1 MFQIIKIAFAV
12 SKNPKLNLFLFF
24 IFTTIATTLE
34 VFSIGIIL
42 PLTQSIISSGEN
54 YSLIFRGIKYFEMP
68 VQNVF
73 YIFMFLF
80 ILKNIYLVFYYW
92 WVSKFSW
99 NIYSSSSIYLLKK
112 YLFND
117 FSFFK
122 KNDASQLVQN
132 VYIETKNFTGSFQ
145 SSLVIIFE
153 TLVLFSVIFLLFSI
167 QFKLTLITLFVFSFV
182 MLTYNK
188 LVSKT
193 LSGWGTKRV
202 VFSTESLKTLNE
214 IFRGIKTIKIFNIEQ
229 TFSNIFSKYIKAF
242 SSVAT
247 KHGAFTNYPKIIL
260 ELCAIIIISS
270 TLIVAYYSS
279 VDLKGMIPFFGV
291 FAAAAFRLLPS
302 VNKLMTAF
310 NNISFYK
317 SSINIMAKEYNKFD
331 TKSNKVKNE
340 NIFFEKEIKIKNL
353 YFSHYQKDYLYKDES
368 ITIEKFDCIGIYGE
382 SGSGKTTLVDIIMG
396 LYKADKGELLVDN
409 KKISSFSEIQSWQ
422 KKISYVPQS
431 IFLFNGTIKNNV
443 SFEFNEKLI
452 DNKKVSKSLL
462 SSQLKKF
469 ADKHEK
475 MNYIIDEGG
484 ANLSVGEKQRVGIAR
499 ALYKDPELIIL
510 DEPTSALD
518 NDTAKNFIKFLEEFK
533 KNRTLIIISHDLNSL
548 KFCNKIYE
556 IKQDDINGNKI
567 VLKSSLN

>member
-132 VYIETKNFTGSFQ
+132 VYIETKNFTGTFQ

-153 TLVLFSVIFLLFSI
+153 TFVLFSVIFLLFSI

-188 LVSKT
+188 LFQRHLVDGGEK
-193 LSGWGTKRV
+193 G
-202 VFSTESLKTLNE
+202 LNLVL
-214 IFRGIKTIKIFNIEQ
+214 N
-229 TFSNIFSKYIKAF
+229 
-242 SSVAT
+242 
-247 KHGAFTNYPKIIL
+247 
-260 ELCAIIIISS
+260 
-270 TLIVAYYSS
+270 
-279 VDLKGMIPFFGV
+279 
-291 FAAAAFRLLPS
+291 
-302 VNKLMTAF
+302 
-310 NNISFYK
+310 
-317 SSINIMAKEYNKFD
+317 
-331 TKSNKVKNE
+331 VKN
-340 NIFFEKEIKIKNL
+340 
-353 YFSHYQKDYLYKDES
+353 
-368 ITIEKFDCIGIYGE
+368 
-382 SGSGKTTLVDIIMG
+382 
-396 LYKADKGELLVDN
+396 
-409 KKISSFSEIQSWQ
+409 
-422 KKISYVPQS
+422 
-431 IFLFNGTIKNNV
+431 
-443 SFEFNEKLI
+443 
-452 DNKKVSKSLL
+452 
-462 SSQLKKF
+462 
-469 ADKHEK
+469 
-475 MNYIIDEGG
+475 
-484 ANLSVGEKQRVGIAR
+484 
-499 ALYKDPELIIL
+499 
-510 DEPTSALD
+510 
-518 NDTAKNFIKFLEEFK
+518 FK
-533 KNRTLIIISHDLNSL
+533 
-548 KFCNKIYE
+548 
-556 IKQDDINGNKI
+556 
-567 VLKSSLN
+567 